1 MATVI
6 AFPKRELN
14 SAENKSAKLLG
25 PATIVMFTGV
35 RMERLEDETSLP
47 RPTMQPPDSLLSPT
61 TRMSELA
68 VQGK

>member
-14 SAENKSAKLLG
+14 SVENKSAKLLG

-35 RMERLEDETSLP
+35 RMERLEDEPSQS
-47 RPTMQPPDSLLSPT
+47 RPTPRRFFATNSHATAEDL
-61 TRMSELA
+61 EN
-68 VQGK
+68 

>member
-14 SAENKSAKLLG
+14 SAEKRPAHMSG

-35 RMERLEDETSLP
+35 RMERLEDEPSQP
-47 RPTMQPPDSLLSPT
+47 RSTPRRLFATNSQAT
-61 TRMSELA
+61 AEELEN
-68 VQGK
+68 